1 MGVKNKSVMILAVLL
16 LSLMPTIHASEES
29 TTVPQFGSGFDEVII
44 ADRTDGLD
52 EPRDLE
58 FHPNPDRSDE
68 LWVVNRADDAMVIIH
83 ETGTT
88 SQFSEERLDAF
99 RNHFMEEV
107 SAIAFGAYDDEFDYT
122 FGTAQESR
130 NTYNGAYDPNN
141 FMGPALWPSSLAHF
155 AMENQD
161 GPLGGSHIDMLHE
174 SPDGMGIAHDNGNA
188 YWYFDGYYGHLVY
201 YDFQADHDTGET
213 DHSDGIVHRYSDVQ
227 LNRYPGVPSH
237 MVLDK
242 NSGILYISDTGAN
255 RVLWVNTDDQTTTS
269 TNIYND
275 PSRLEP
281 LAQYLRIDGVEW
293 GVLDTGLS
301 LPSGIALDGDKLFV
315 SEYGSSEITAYDIA
329 DDGRSAT
336 VIDTIQTGA
345 QKIMGIEIGPDNHLY
360 YVDNGRDQVV
370 RIDSYY
376 DIDTDGVLDE
386 NDNCL
391 EIFNES
397 RKS

>member
-1 MGVKNKSVMILAVLL
+1 MKKVITLLGHMRAKSISVLL
-16 LSLMPTIHASEES
+16 LIVLLFSIIPSVHDSQES
-29 TTVPQFGSGFDEVII
+29 TVDQFGTGFNEFVI

-58 FHPNPDRSDE
+58 FHPNPTRSDE
-68 LWVVNRADDAMVIIH
+68 LWIVNRADDAMVIIH
-83 ETGTT
+83 ETGTS
-88 SQFSEERLDAF
+88 SQTSEERLDAY

-155 AMENQD
+155 AMENQN

-201 YDFQADHDTGET
+201 YDFQMDHDTGET

-242 NSGILYISDTGAN
+242 DSGILYISDTGAN
-255 RVLWVNTDDQTTTS
+255 RVLWVNTDDQS
-269 TNIYND
+269 TRSTDIYNQ
-275 PSRLEP
+275 PSRMEP
-281 LAQYLRIDGVEW
+281 LAQYLRVDGVEW
-293 GVLDTGLS
+293 GVLDTGLNR
-301 LPSGIALDGDKLFV
+301 PSGIALDGSSLFV
-315 SEYGSSEITAYDIA
+315 SEYGSSEITAYQLDA
-329 DDGRSAT
+329 
-336 VIDTIQTGA
+336 
-345 QKIMGIEIGPDNHLY
+345 
-360 YVDNGRDQVV
+360 NGRARQ
-370 RIDSYY
+370 
-376 DIDTDGVLDE
+376 
-386 NDNCL
+386 
-391 EIFNES
+391 
-397 RKS
+397 